1 MRSRRSTADG
11 KCFQR
16 LSVSPESSRTRKCDS
31 FLTPQSEVRCARGGG
46 LPPSPVAP
54 PLGRLPPFFAQKS
67 VSSWGSVDAANS
79 QATVDPPS
87 CSVVVMSAPGSPPNC
102 FGDGPPTRAGDV
114 RLRPMSARPT
124 RATMNIGRTKKP
136 LDRVVNRW
144 SDNSSELVG
153 RSRRR
158 MFCTHSWPESLADSI
173 RLVVPS

>member
-1 MRSRRSTADG
+1 MANV
-11 KCFQR
+11 FQR

-102 FGDGPPTRAGDV
+102 FGDGPPRQRNCWSELASV
-114 RLRPMSARPT
+114 ARPT
-124 RATMNIGRTKKP
+124 LFRDLRKQHRPFRPVLVTFLASWRRYRTPTRAAEWFDERLWTQRWRSTRT
-136 LDRVVNRW
+136 
-144 SDNSSELVG
+144 
-153 RSRRR
+153 
-158 MFCTHSWPESLADSI
+158 F
-173 RLVVPS
+173 